1 MFSLFRFLI
10 VEIILG
16 HPVPEK
22 RNQSFLSFFP
32 DSSLYNTLNI
42 YISVLICIYNL
53 YLIYSLTSEWQFV
66 LYYVYVCNKCLTP
79 KVFLSLY
86 QSRYN
91 TLCILKYISFR
102 YNSLSNLMFSNN
114 TSVCINPDT
123 TLSALSI
130 YRSDTTRSRT
140 LFSLHEK

>member
-16 HPVPEK
+16 HI
-22 RNQSFLSFFP
+22 LSQKSEINLFYHFFQ
-32 DSSLYNTLNI
+32 TLPYTIHLI

-53 YLIYSLTSEWQFV
+53 YLIYSLTSQWQFV

-79 KVFLSLY
+79 KVLLSLY

-91 TLCILKYISFR
+91 TLCIPKYLSFR

-114 TSVCINPDT
+114 TSVCINPNT
-123 TLSALSI
+123 TLSVFLSMHG
-130 YRSDTTRSRT
+130 SDTTRSRT
-140 LFSLHEK
+140 